1 MKTSKTSVGGGSDF
15 HLAAMNALIGRR
27 LLERSEEETIAALCA
42 LKPGTTAQKERE
54 EAFA

>member
-1 MKTSKTSVGGGSDF
+1 MKTSKTSVGVGSEF

-42 LKPGTTAQKERE
+42 LKLGTAAQKERE